1 MAIIPP
7 IPPIGGGDF
16 KLPALTNEPKPGAD
30 TGTGGFG
37 KLLANQIDKLSQSQ
51 NTASDQAQQLATGQ
65 AKDINGVVVAVEKA
79 SLELQL
85 AVQLRNKGVE
95 AYQELFRMQ
104 V

>member
-1 MAIIPP
+1 MTLP
-7 IPPIGGGDF
+7 IPPVGGDF
-16 KLPALTNEPKPGAD
+16 KLPALTDGAKPAGD
-30 TGTGGFG
+30 SGGGGFG
-37 KLLANQIDKLSQSQ
+37 KALAGALDNLSASQ
-51 NTASDQAQQLATGQ
+51 AQASEQAQQLATGQ
-65 AKDINGVVVAVEKA
+65 AKDISGVVMAVEKA

>member
-7 IPPIGGGDF
+7 IPPIGGDF
-16 KLPALTNEPKPGAD
+16 KLPALTSEPKPAAD
-30 TGTGGFG
+30 TGGGFG
-37 KLLANQIDKLSQSQ
+37 KVLANQIDKLSESQ
-51 NTASDQAQQLATGQ
+51 NVASDQAQQLATGQ